1 MPSFSY
7 RPNSAVEQSVDKD
20 HTEGSGIIGLGPGSA
35 SNVDDEISGSAG
47 DAPLDRIFRQNTT
60 TPNYIT
66 ILLGRAGD
74 PSDTFVGDFT
84 IGEVVDP
91 FGNVTAQPKLDAD
104 LSRSHWVAQMD
115 KNGIIGPDGQRINT
129 TKHATGNKLNVMFDS
144 GFTFPQVST
153 CVSLAPLSVFTR

>member
-1 MPSFSY
+1 MNQAFILDESGNNP
-7 RPNSAVEQSVDKD
+7 RG
-20 HTEGSGIIGLGPGSA
+20 EGLIGLGP
-35 SNVDDEISGSAG
+35 NSGSQIQATLNSANG
-47 DAPLDRIFRQNTT
+47 DTPLDRIFRQNTT

-153 CVSLAPLSVFTR
+153 CVSLPPLPVFHALTRSDIA